1 MKIYIEAGDTVV
13 IAAPADTASG
23 DFVILGALFG
33 VAVGSAL
40 SGADLV
46 LNRSG
51 VFELAKATGTAWA
64 QGDRLYWDAGAKNYT
79 TSAGTNNRAV
89 GVAFAAA
96 LSADTTGF
104 VFIERSGGGLRTVAG
119 QLTTVTATDTVV
131 TGLAKVISVVAC
143 LDDNPGDNPEWVSAT
158 IGDQAGA
165 PAAGS
170 VIIKTWQNTSGSD
183 PTPVAAT
190 TFSKKVNWIAVGI

>member
-1 MKIYIEAGDTVV
+1 MKNYLEDGETVV

-23 DFVILGALFG
+23 DFVVKGALYG
-33 VAVGSAL
+33 VAVAAAL

-46 LNRSG
+46 LKRG
-51 VFELAKATGTAWA
+51 GAFELPKATGAAWT
-64 QGDRLYWDAGAKNYT
+64 QGDRLYWDATNKNFT
-79 TSAGTNNRAV
+79 TSAGAGNRAV
-89 GVAFAAA
+89 GIAFAAA
-96 LSADTTGF
+96 DSADTTGQ
-104 VFIERSGGGLRTVAG
+104 VFIDRAGGGLRTVAG

-131 TGLAKVISVVAC
+131 TGLAKVIAVVAS

-170 VIIKTWQNTSGSD
+170 VIIKTWQNTAGND
-183 PTPVAAT
+183 PTPAAAT
-190 TFSKKVNWIAVGI
+190 TFGKKVDWIAVGI